1 MIFLGDE
8 QPPGIAWCDLSAGR
22 KPGVRA
28 AGVREGLSRERSQLT
43 VQDFVQ
49 ILRSRWKIICA
60 TTVLAILAA
69 IAYSLTIAP
78 SYQASTRLFVSTT
91 SDGNNTQSND
101 GGLFAQRRVL
111 SYVELV
117 TGDLLAQRTVDKL
130 GLDMGASDLKSKV
143 EATSPTDTVLIDIT
157 VTDTS
162 PTRARDIAN
171 TLSDEFVI
179 MAAGL
184 ETPELGAQPN
194 ARVIVQERAEV
205 PGLSAAPIARNAVLA
220 AVLGALA
227 GAAIAVLRGRSDDSV
242 RSPEALEKVT
252 GAGLLAEIPSEKRF
266 KDNPVISF
274 DSDRTAA
281 AEAFRDLRVNI
292 RFLEVSEGP
301 RVLVVVSAMPE
312 EGRTATAVNLALA
325 LADSGNNVVVVDGDL
340 RRPRVARYLELAD
353 EGGLST
359 VLTGAAAVSEVLRET
374 GRPRLTALTS
384 GPVPSGPAELLESRT
399 ATEVLDELSAQFDY
413 VIVDTPSLL
422 KPDGAILAAASQGV
436 LMVAR
441 FGKTTRTQLTDGVHS
456 VTRGGAQLLGTVLMM
471 TPAKKPAKGHNY
483 YGAGDPARPEPQ
495 PQNGQ
500 ARRGSHRN

>member
-1 MIFLGDE
+1 M
-8 QPPGIAWCDLSAGR
+8 
-22 KPGVRA
+22 RA
-28 AGVREGLSRERSQLT
+28 AGVREGLSREGSQLT

-111 SYVELV
+111 SYIELV

-130 GLDMGASDLKSKV
+130 GLDMSASDLKSKV
-143 EATSPTDTVLIDIT
+143 DATSPTDTVLIDIT

-171 TLSDEFVI
+171 TLSDEFVV

-205 PGLSAAPIARNAVLA
+205 PGLSAAPTVRNAALA

-227 GAAIAVLRGRSDDSV
+227 GMAIAIFRGRSDDSL
-242 RSPEALEKVT
+242 RSPEALEKIT
-252 GAGLLAEIPSEKRF
+252 GAGLLAEIPLEARF
-266 KDNPVISF
+266 KDNPLISF
-274 DSDRTAA
+274 DSDRTTA

-292 RFLEVSEGP
+292 RFLEVSAGP
-301 RVLVVVSAMPE
+301 RVLVVASPMPE

-325 LADSGNNVVVVDGDL
+325 LADSGNNVVIVDGDL
-340 RRPRVARYLELAD
+340 RRPKVARYLNIVE
-353 EGGLST
+353 ETGLST
-359 VLTGAAAVSEVLRET
+359 VLTGAARVTEVLRET

-384 GPVPSGPAELLESRT
+384 GPLPSGPVELLESPA
-399 ATEVLDELSAQFDY
+399 ATEVLSELSSQFDY

-422 KPDGAILAAASQGV
+422 KPDAAILAASSQGV

-441 FGKTTRTQLTDGVHS
+441 FGRTTRNQLTEAVHS
-456 VTRGGAQLLGTVLMM
+456 VTRGGAPLLGNVLMM
-471 TPAKKPAKGHNY
+471 VPVKKPAKGDAY
-483 YGAGDPARPEPQ
+483 YGAGNHAPSDPRPPRQ
-495 PQNGQ
+495 PP
-500 ARRGSHRN
+500 RRGSHRN

>member
-1 MIFLGDE
+1 M
-8 QPPGIAWCDLSAGR
+8 
-22 KPGVRA
+22 
-28 AGVREGLSRERSQLT
+28 T

-69 IAYSLTIAP
+69 VAYSLTIAP

-130 GLDMGASDLKSKV
+130 GLDMSASDLKSKV

-157 VTDTS
+157 VTDRS

-171 TLSDEFVI
+171 TLSDEFVA

-205 PGLSAAPIARNAVLA
+205 PGLSAAPTARNAVLA

-227 GAAIAVLRGRSDDSV
+227 GMTIAVFRGRSDGSV
-242 RSPEALEKVT
+242 RSPESLEKLT
-252 GAGLLAEIPSEKRF
+252 GAGLLAEIPSEARF
-266 KDNPVISF
+266 KDNPLISF
-274 DSDRTAA
+274 ESDRTAA

-292 RFLEVSEGP
+292 RFLERSQGP
-301 RVLVVVSAMPE
+301 RVLVVASAMPE

-325 LADSGNNVVVVDGDL
+325 LADSGNNVAIVDGDL
-340 RRPRVARYLELAD
+340 RRPRVARYLDLTE
-353 EGGLST
+353 ETGLST
-359 VLTGAAAVSEVLRET
+359 VLTGGGRLADVLRDT

-384 GPVPSGPAELLESRT
+384 GPIPSGPAELLESRA
-399 ATEVLDELSAQFDY
+399 ATEVLNELGEQFDY

-422 KPDGAILAAASQGV
+422 KPDAAVLAAASQGV

-441 FGKTTRTQLTDGVHS
+441 FGKTTRTQLTQAVHS
-456 VTRGGAQLLGTVLMM
+456 VTRGGAPLVGTVLMM
-471 TPAKKPAKGHNY
+471 TPAKKPAKGHTY
-483 YGAGDPARPEPQ
+483 YGTGNHTQSDPR